1 MQLCIVFSKR
11 FILICVYI
19 YIYILYIYIE
29 DLRGH
34 ADGNHLRDMRKYSLT
49 EKLHS
54 LAKALKSFFSHI
66 VSITKVLCAKKK
78 KKRYFLYLAA
88 CHVTSENMQ
97 MCC

>member
-11 FILICVYI
+11 FILICV
-19 YIYILYIYIE
+19 YIYIE

-78 KKRYFLYLAA
+78 EEIFPILSCMSCDIREYANVLL
-88 CHVTSENMQ
+88 ND
-97 MCC
+97 